1 MITLMAVVVAAALLV
16 VARRRA
22 KRSRGPV
29 PAPQRRRW
37 VALTAVIGLLG
48 LQIALGG
55 VAHAQSICA
64 EPPNP
69 DRPGSGMVGAFDP
82 TPLDVGISG
91 SAYYEVG
98 YAGLVWNTYD
108 LGCGP
113 EGLRNPNAVIDTWAG
128 NQLFNMSKTIV
139 GATNGLHYALLG
151 GELMKPLDDLVSTGT
166 IALYDTVYAPWFGL
180 AALILA
186 IFLFRHIWQ
195 GDLASIG
202 KRTMWALAA
211 VWLAA
216 ATYLTPLLYTR
227 LLDDVL
233 IKGTSQIQAGF
244 LSEVGVDERDSL
256 PTVLHDQVVYRN
268 WARGE
273 FGSPDSQPAQEIG
286 RDLLRAQAYTKTEIA
301 EKADTQPD
309 AVQKKKDAFRAVVER
324 TKTAGTYGHLQG
336 IDGSRTGAGALSL
349 FQATV
354 YSLFQL
360 LAKAAILLAQ
370 VLLRVVILA
379 GPIIGLVAMLYHA
392 ILRTIGRAVGAAL
405 LNVVVIAA
413 LAGLHTLLLTWIFAP
428 TRGLGLLA
436 QMALAGLVTLV
447 FFLVGKPVRRIW
459 QMVELSVGAV
469 GNAMPAPRGG
479 LLSRLRG
486 RGGAER
492 TPQDEFW
499 EQVRGVDSDEMAEPR
514 RARRRERPE
523 AAYAA
528 AGPGGFRGDASGGA
542 LPVAGALA
550 GVNSDRLHESGGGAL
565 GTNRAVGAL
574 PSGRGSRTVDTAP
587 VFDRS
592 WDRNDEDAVVVP
604 SRLSGDEGAVP
615 GPRRADMEVVA
626 GRPVWAVYRPSRG
639 VELRD
644 GDAGRG

>member
-1 MITLMAVVVAAALLV
+1 MITLLAVVAAVLLV
-16 VARRRA
+16 AARRRA
-22 KRSRGPV
+22 KRTLRPL
-29 PAPQRRRW
+29 PAPRRGRRRL
-37 VALTAVIGLLG
+37 ALIGVIGMLG
-48 LQIALGG
+48 LQIMVGG
-55 VAHAQSICA
+55 VAHAQSICK
-64 EPPNP
+64 ESPNP
-69 DRPGSGMVGAFDP
+69 DRPGSGMVGAFDAA
-82 TPLDVGISG
+82 PLGTGVPG
-91 SAYYEVG
+91 SAYDEVG
-98 YAGLVWNTYD
+98 YAGHVWHTYD

-128 NQLFNMSKTIV
+128 NQTFNMAKVLV

-202 KRTMWALAA
+202 KRSMWALAA
-211 VWLAA
+211 IWLAA

-244 LSEVGVDERDSL
+244 LREVGVDERNSL
-256 PTVLHDQVVYRN
+256 PTVLHDQVIYRN
-268 WARGE
+268 WLRGE
-273 FGSPDSQPAQEIG
+273 FGSPDSTPAKDFG
-286 RDLLRAQAYTKTEIA
+286 RDLLRAQTFTKQEVA
-301 EKADTQPD
+301 EGKDQGKDPIVAKKA
-309 AVQKKKDAFRAVVER
+309 AFEGLVARADEVGA
-324 TKTAGTYGHLQG
+324 KGHIQG
-336 IDGSRTGAGALSL
+336 IDGSRMGAGALGL
-349 FQATV
+349 FQSVV

-379 GPIIGLVAMLYHA
+379 GPIIGLIAMLYHA
-392 ILRTIGRAVGAAL
+392 ILRGVGRAIGAAL

-469 GNAMPAPRGG
+469 GNAMPAPRTG
-479 LLSRLRG
+479 LWSRLRG
-486 RGGAER
+486 RGGQER

-499 EQVRGVDSDEMAEPR
+499 EQVRDVDPDGGTEPR
-514 RARRRERPE
+514 RARRRDRPE
-523 AAYAA
+523 ASYEA

-542 LPVAGALA
+542 LPVAGALT
-550 GVNSDRLHESGGGAL
+550 GTVSDRLHESGGGAL
-565 GTNRAVGAL
+565 GVNRAAGAL

-604 SRLSGDEGAVP
+604 SRLNNTAGSAP

-644 GDAGRG
+644 GDAVRG